1 MFCFIDAINTVCLNF
16 ENLIKKNKEKL
27 WVIYYKIMQY

>member
-16 ENLIKKNKEKL
+16 ENLIKKEQR
-27 WVIYYKIMQY
+27 KIMGHIL